1 MDSIARGDFSPEDP
15 HLFAPIVESL
25 LQQGD
30 FYMLLADYRPYLTA
44 QETVGSLFLDKEEWA
59 RKSILN
65 TARMGKF
72 SSDRSVMEYADN
84 IWGLKPLPA
93 VEEKE

>member
-1 MDSIARGDFSPEDP
+1 
-15 HLFAPIVESL
+15 
-25 LQQGD
+25 
-30 FYMLLADYRPYLTA
+30 MLLADYRAYVTA
-44 QETVGSLFLDKEEWA
+44 QEAVSKLFLDKDEWA

-72 SSDRSVMEYADN
+72 SSDRSVMEYADR

-93 VEEKE
+93 VGE

>member
-1 MDSIARGDFSPEDP
+1 
-15 HLFAPIVESL
+15 
-25 LQQGD
+25 
-30 FYMLLADYRPYLTA
+30 MLLADYRPYLTA
-44 QETVGSLFLDKEEWA
+44 QEAVGRLFLDQDEWA

-72 SSDRSVMEYADN
+72 SSDRSVMEYADR

-93 VEEKE
+93 VESGE